1 MPSTVRLPPSA
12 FVLFLS
18 KALFCLFFVAGIMLT
33 SCTTLDKF
41 SKNAARLDNDLNKDS
56 RRLIRDM
63 KHDEG

>member
-1 MPSTVRLPPSA
+1 
-12 FVLFLS
+12 
-18 KALFCLFFVAGIMLT
+18 MLT